1 MARRIPP
8 FAALRAF
15 EAAARHGNLRR
26 AGEELSLSVS
36 AVSHQ
41 IKSLEDFLGIALFLR
56 DNSKMSLTADGRD
69 YVVDLTQSL
78 DLIANATARVE
89 QHRQA
94 GQLTVNLFP
103 SLAALWLLP
112 RLNTYRR
119 LEPNVDVRVMTT
131 MEAIDFRTG
140 SIDIAIRY
148 ATAAPEGFRAD
159 VLFGEEA
166 FPVCSPAYLEQMGG
180 VGSDGDFS
188 DWTLVATDSAP
199 REWEEWFES
208 SGFTGKRPLH
218 RVDFDSRSL
227 ALEAAA
233 DSLGIVMGRTPFV
246 DRALASGRLIRPF
259 GQRVATG
266 YFYFLVV
273 PERSLRIQAVTSFR
287 KWLLAEASQTA
298 GSPAPA

>member
-41 IKSLEDFLGIALFLR
+41 IKSLEDFLGIGLFLR
-56 DNSKMSLTADGRD
+56 DNSKMSLTTAGRD

-78 DLIANATARVE
+78 DLIANSTARVE
-89 QHRQA
+89 RHRQA
-94 GQLTVNLFP
+94 GHLTINLFH
-103 SLAALWLLP
+103 SFAALWLMP
-112 RLNTYRR
+112 RLSSYRR
-119 LEPNVDVRVMTT
+119 LEPDVDVRVMTT
-131 MEAIDFRTG
+131 IEEIDFRTG
-140 SIDIAIRY
+140 FIDVAIRY
-148 ATAAPEGFRAD
+148 ATTAPAGFCAD
-159 VLFGEEA
+159 ALFGEEI

-180 VGSDGDFS
+180 VGSEGDFS
-188 DWTLVATDSAP
+188 GWTLVGCGAAP

-259 GQRVATG
+259 GERVTTG

-273 PERSLRIQAVTSFR
+273 PERSLRMQAVTSFR
-287 KWLLAEASQTA
+287 KWLLAEANQTA
-298 GSPAPA
+298 NRPTFA

>member
-56 DNSKMSLTADGRD
+56 DNSKMTLTPDGRD

-112 RLNTYRR
+112 RLHSYRR

-131 MEAIDFRTG
+131 MEAIDFRSG

-148 ATAAPEGFRAD
+148 ATVAPEGFRAD

-180 VGSDGDFS
+180 VGSDSDFS
-188 DWTLVATDSAP
+188 NWTLVTTDSAP

-208 SGFTGKRPLH
+208 SGFTGKRPRH

-259 GQRVATG
+259 GQRVTTG

-287 KWLLAEASQTA
+287 KWLLTEASQTA
-298 GSPAPA
+298 NNPVPT

>member
-41 IKSLEDFLGIALFLR
+41 IKSLEDFLGVALFLR
-56 DNSKMSLTADGRD
+56 DNSKMSLTPDGRD

-78 DLIANATARVE
+78 DLIANSTARIE
-89 QHRQA
+89 KHRQA
-94 GQLTVNLFP
+94 GQLTINLFH

-112 RLNTYRR
+112 RLQTYRR

-148 ATAAPEGFRAD
+148 ATAAPADCRAD

-166 FPVCSPAYLEQMGG
+166 FPVCSPAYLEQIGG
-180 VGSDGDFS
+180 VPSDGDFS
-188 DWTLVATDSAP
+188 GWTLVGCSGVP

-227 ALEAAA
+227 ALDAAA
-233 DSLGIVMGRTPFV
+233 DGLGIVMGRTPFV

-259 GQRVATG
+259 GQRVTTG
-266 YFYFLVV
+266 YFYFLAV

-287 KWLLAEASQTA
+287 KWLIEEAKQAANSP
-298 GSPAPA
+298 GSG